1 MARPSR
7 GAGHIV
13 LKGPVTLQAVEAI
26 HAQFLALENRPA
38 IVIDC
43 SAATEVDVSLVQ
55 LILAARASAQRA
67 GRSVTLAKPAGGA
80 LLQTLERGG
89 FLSAEHDD
97 ARDHHGFWLGSRS

>member
-13 LKGPVTLQAVEAI
+13 LKGSVTLQAVEAI
-26 HAQFLALENRPA
+26 HAQFLALDDRPA
-38 IVIDC
+38 ITIDC

-67 GRSVTLAKPAGGA
+67 GRSVTLAKPAAGA
-80 LLQTLERGG
+80 LLDTLRRGG
-89 FLSAEHDD
+89 FLSAMHDNV
-97 ARDHHGFWLGSRS
+97 RDHHDFWLGSRS